1 MDIVIIGAGASGLV
15 ASIFAKKENNNVV
28 ILERYDKIAKKI
40 LVTGNGRCNYWN
52 EDFDNNHFYSNNKD
66 FLKEI
71 NTLENREKVL
81 NFFKL
86 IGIIPTIKNGYYYP
100 MSKEASSV
108 RNALINKAIE
118 KGVNIITN
126 ADVKEIKKEN
136 NKFLIS
142 YNDQNITCDKVII
155 ATGSVSYYKE
165 ENIGYTLCKNLGHNI
180 IKVLPSLVQLEGN
193 GTFFKDWAGVRN
205 NSKVSIYID
214 NDLKKEESGE
224 LMLTDYGVS
233 GICIFNLSGIAN
245 RALNDNKNVEI
256 RINFLP
262 EINNLKEFLEERG
275 KTLNSKDLSFFLEGL
290 INYKLVNV
298 ILKNINLENRKWSSL
313 SEEEKDLLIEN
324 LSNFKLI
331 ITKSKS
337 FDSSQVCTGGVDT
350 REINPKTFESLICS
364 GLYIIGEVLDV
375 DGDCGGY
382 NLGFAWLS
390 GMISGDNI

>member
-1 MDIVIIGAGASGLV
+1 
-15 ASIFAKKENNNVV
+15 
-28 ILERYDKIAKKI
+28 
-40 LVTGNGRCNYWN
+40 
-52 EDFDNNHFYSNNKD
+52 
-66 FLKEI
+66 
-71 NTLENREKVL
+71 
-81 NFFKL
+81 
-86 IGIIPTIKNGYYYP
+86 
-100 MSKEASSV
+100 
-108 RNALINKAIE
+108 
-118 KGVNIITN
+118 
-126 ADVKEIKKEN
+126 
-136 NKFLIS
+136 
-142 YNDQNITCDKVII
+142 
-155 ATGSVSYYKE
+155 
-165 ENIGYTLCKNLGHNI
+165 
-180 IKVLPSLVQLEGN
+180 
-193 GTFFKDWAGVRN
+193 
-205 NSKVSIYID
+205 
-214 NDLKKEESGE
+214 
-224 LMLTDYGVS
+224 MLSDYGVS

-256 RINFLP
+256 RINYLP

-313 SEEEKDLLIEN
+313 NEEEKDLLIEY